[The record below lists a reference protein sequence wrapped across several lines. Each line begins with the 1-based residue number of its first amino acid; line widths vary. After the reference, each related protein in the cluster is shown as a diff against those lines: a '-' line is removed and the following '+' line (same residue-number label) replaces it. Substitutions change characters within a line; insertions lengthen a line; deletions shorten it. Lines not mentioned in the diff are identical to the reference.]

1 MKFEIVIFIMYY
13 NVMLL
18 LKIAAMQ
25 QVHGCWI
32 ILIYF

>member
-1 MKFEIVIFIMYY
+1 MKFEIVIFIKHY

-25 QVHGCWI
+25 QVHSYWI